1 MSEVF
6 AWSLEILLVAAVPCY
21 IVLQLLVPA
30 WVEPRYKLPALA
42 PLLVMIPVGGH
53 ALYALANNSGLW
65 MIVVTFTSPFAL
77 AYLVGLLAVRAVT
90 GNRRRHRAPV
100 DDPLTEPDLD

>member
-21 IVLQLLVPA
+21 IVLQVLVPA
-30 WVEPRYKLPALA
+30 WVEPRYKLPALV

-53 ALYALANNSGLW
+53 ALYALAHNSGLW

-77 AYLVGLLAVRAVT
+77 AYLLGLLVVRAIS
-90 GNRRRHRAPV
+90 RHQRPPTQP
-100 DDPLTEPDLD
+100 DEGLTEPDID